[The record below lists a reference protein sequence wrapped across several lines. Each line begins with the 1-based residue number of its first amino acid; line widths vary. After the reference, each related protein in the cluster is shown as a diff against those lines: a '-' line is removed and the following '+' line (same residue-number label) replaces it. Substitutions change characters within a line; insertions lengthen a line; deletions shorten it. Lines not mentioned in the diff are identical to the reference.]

1 MTHIDMERR
10 LSGRLELQFGATVRG
25 VLRFRITGWWK
36 NPPGAS
42 GACGNCPSWKQGSAD
57 EQSYANP
64 RLVFSFSSALAGN
77 VVVQV

>member
-25 VLRFRITGWWK
+25 VLQFRITGWWK

-42 GACGNCPSWKQGSAD
+42 GACGQLSELEARIS
-57 EQSYANP
+57 
-64 RLVFSFSSALAGN
+64 R
-77 VVVQV
+77 